1 MPRISVGVR
10 IRPDLL
16 GSEPR
21 MEAFRTAEESKT
33 VTFEVSGATHSFTF
47 DDIFSEDSQQRAVF
61 QASALPIVEAAV
73 DGYNGTVFAYGQ
85 TGAGKTHTMCGALDR
100 SVEDYGVVGFTVH
113 HLFELAARLPDS
125 VATLSFRFSVLEI
138 YNETLIDLLSV
149 DSHATTLPPTPTA
162 TSNSVVPSA
171 KLSIIETESGVIV
184 PGLCLMPISYAQEAL
199 DLVANALATRA
210 VAEHQLNQ
218 RSSRSHLIYTC
229 YITRSKTSGKRG
241 EPEVHQS
248 KLHLVDLAGSE
259 RTDKTKS
266 SGTVQKEA
274 NYINRSLSYLEQV
287 VVALTQT
294 KRDHIPYRQ
303 SKLTYLLKD
312 SLGGNGNTYLIAC
325 IWPKRDH
332 AWETLSTLRLAARMK
347 AIEMHP
353 VRNRLVAKE
362 QAPSRVLQ
370 AQLDLLRKEL
380 AMRDSIRGDE
390 VYLPEM
396 TKAQR
401 NQSGRMLLDYIIGEP
416 AVREASSLGGS
427 PVEAIASA
435 LPVRSLSQS
444 YLMIH
449 WLSKA
454 LWQSCGNDEDKVK
467 AVLQQTVV
475 GVAVDESNNTH
486 NSNNDTAVTQSQ
498 DTQVKEA
505 ENEGEGQEEDEG
517 SEEDRRALFDHF
529 CQNAGA
535 QYYQAYEQAK
545 ETLQGAKT
553 RQREIIT
560 LLNETKATIDRL
572 RAAIEEGGKEDVAMV
587 KVEEEEKEAKQR
599 YRIAHRELVLCREQI
614 AETQTLQSRA
624 MTTLLNAFQDYHQAQ
639 LGGGGVGKIRAD

>member
-16 GSEPR
+16 GNEPR

-33 VTFEVSGATHSFTF
+33 VTFEVAGATHSFTF

-61 QASALPIVEAAV
+61 QTSALPIVEAAV

-113 HLFELAARLPDS
+113 HLFELAARLPES

-138 YNETLIDLLSV
+138 YNETLIDLLAV

-162 TSNSVVPSA
+162 TSNSAVPSA

-218 RSSRSHLIYTC
+218 RSSRSHLIYTF
-229 YITRSKTSGKRG
+229 YITRSKSSGKRG

-266 SGTVQKEA
+266 SGAVQKEA

-287 VVALTQT
+287 VVALTQA

-332 AWETLSTLRLAARMK
+332 SWETLSTLRLAARMK

-370 AQLDLLRKEL
+370 AQLELLRKEL
-380 AMRDSIRGDE
+380 AMRDSIRGEE

-401 NQSGRMLLDYIIGEP
+401 NQSGRMLMDYISGP
-416 AVREASSLGGS
+416 AQEASLGT
-427 PVEAIASA
+427 PVETIASA

-444 YLMIH
+444 YLIIH

-454 LWQSCGNDEDKVK
+454 LWQSCDNDENKVR
-467 AVLQQTVV
+467 AVLQQTV
-475 GVAVDESNNTH
+475 GLVDDSTQSSEQAASPTGPT
-486 NSNNDTAVTQSQ
+486 NDATLTQSQ
-498 DTQVKEA
+498 DAQLEEA
-505 ENEGEGQEEDEG
+505 ENEAEEA
-517 SEEDRRALFDHF
+517 SEEDKRALFDNY

-572 RAAIEEGGKEDVAMV
+572 RAAIEEGGKEDAAVV
-587 KVEEEEKEAKQR
+587 VEEEKEAKQR
-599 YRIAHRELVLCREQI
+599 YRIAHRELLLCREQI

-624 MTTLLNAFQDYHQAQ
+624 MTTLLNAFQDHHQAQ
-639 LGGGGVGKIRAD
+639 GGGVGKIRATVTSP